1 VECAQDSEDPASAV
15 ISHRLTNISPKI
27 IDDDGFNQVFE
38 SSFDDITFEFKTEVD
53 VADLIDQL
61 EELDAKNV
69 ELDYPADCSY
79 CDLTIEGSKLEIR
92 ISATGVTIHAPEAT
106 APKKLVQSF
115 ISVQKALAGSPVQ
128 KAIAGSSKK

>member
-1 VECAQDSEDPASAV
+1 VTPDFEFWVECAQDSEDPASAV

-69 ELDYPADCSY
+69 ELIILRIVLIATLPSRVRS
-79 CDLTIEGSKLEIR
+79 LRFGS
-92 ISATGVTIHAPEAT
+92 AP
-106 APKKLVQSF
+106 
-115 ISVQKALAGSPVQ
+115 LA
-128 KAIAGSSKK
+128 